1 VNVPQLKQTFP
12 GFPFLEGKGAPTT
25 LNGD

>member
-1 VNVPQLKQTFP
+1 VPQLKQTFP
-12 GFPFLEGKGAPTT
+12 GFPFLEGAPPTT